1 MSHLDL
7 EYLSNNLDIRVQ
19 WFIWCVCCSKRIH
32 NDDPAEDEKRQKFLE
47 RNRCV
52 YGQRST
58 CSCVKKKKWKVM
70 HHVWLL
76 CTELQQPSV
85 VPRRRCGWT
94 TLNRRLTKWL
104 ARYGAWRYGDEGLG
118 NGLGWWNVCDTRCRQ
133 RTDDGCVMLQKEN
146 SRLRDEVSQLK
157 TLLLAHTDC
166 PVTQLQ
172 LHAGQLFINGG
183 ETKYLHRCAEFLLIT
198 VAMTTRCIII
208 VMCCVYF
215 VVDQVTVAR
224 SSQSQKSRSSGSR
237 PSMVKPTM
245 SIAPSTS
252 IVSLPD
258 MMTLPLV
265 MFTDDARLS
274 TVWPTNANSRV
285 LTANCASIIL

>member
-1 MSHLDL
+1 
-7 EYLSNNLDIRVQ
+7 
-19 WFIWCVCCSKRIH
+19 
-32 NDDPAEDEKRQKFLE
+32 
-47 RNRCV
+47 
-52 YGQRST
+52 
-58 CSCVKKKKWKVM
+58 
-70 HHVWLL
+70 
-76 CTELQQPSV
+76 
-85 VPRRRCGWT
+85 
-94 TLNRRLTKWL
+94 
-104 ARYGAWRYGDEGLG
+104 
-118 NGLGWWNVCDTRCRQ
+118 
-133 RTDDGCVMLQKEN
+133 MLQKEN

-237 PSMVKPTM
+237 PSMVKPMM

-274 TVWPTNANSRV
+274 TV
-285 LTANCASIIL
+285 